1 MHEII
6 KIMSRKNIEELKIN
20 EKKSKE
26 FKKRKKKRKDKDEKQ
41 GLLLEKKEE
50 LWNYETKLC
59 QKQ

>member
-1 MHEII
+1 
-6 KIMSRKNIEELKIN
+6 MSRKNIEELKIN
-20 EKKSKE
+20 VKKSKE

-59 QKQ
+59 QK